1 MRKYLFIGNTNEN
14 TGPANVNKG
23 IVKHL
28 SPNFCTSF
36 SNNKLCKYLNSII
49 KTLFCEVIVVS
60 GLSKIGMYSSKLG
73 KFLGKKTIYIMHG
86 CNEIEFKLNQ
96 ISPNE
101 KALKYEKYFLN
112 NSDLILAVSERYS
125 KMIQEKYSFC
135 ADRMNYLHNGVDKAD
150 FDYIAMPREKGRIIA
165 VGGDRKLKNNIVVA
179 NAVAKLDDSKKLMV
193 YGHLYHPDALPKEK
207 NIEFKGLVPQKQL
220 YEEMMK
226 SELYVLNSVY
236 EPFALSVFD
245 ALLCGCSILVTNVAG
260 ALELLN
266 VTEQDVIY
274 DPMDEQYPWMISI
287 GNHVRITEGVKI
299 LTHDYSWSVLKNYRG
314 GVFGASGI
322 VEIGDNVFIGMNAI
336 IERNVKIGNNVV
348 IGAGSI
354 VTKDCEE
361 NSVYAGVPAKRI
373 MNIDEFLMKR
383 RDKQLDEAK
392 LLARRYYER
401 YRKMPEPAVFHEY
414 FMLFETSESVTN
426 NTVFEKKIRL
436 GDSEEQTFLYMKEN
450 APKFKSYDEFMK
462 YCFEQENNER

>member
-165 VGGDRKLKNNIVVA
+165 VGGDRKLKNNIV
-179 NAVAKLDDSKKLMV
+179 LQM
-193 YGHLYHPDALPKEK
+193 
-207 NIEFKGLVPQKQL
+207 
-220 YEEMMK
+220 
-226 SELYVLNSVY
+226 
-236 EPFALSVFD
+236 
-245 ALLCGCSILVTNVAG
+245 
-260 ALELLN
+260 
-266 VTEQDVIY
+266 
-274 DPMDEQYPWMISI
+274 
-287 GNHVRITEGVKI
+287 
-299 LTHDYSWSVLKNYRG
+299 
-314 GVFGASGI
+314 
-322 VEIGDNVFIGMNAI
+322 
-336 IERNVKIGNNVV
+336 
-348 IGAGSI
+348 
-354 VTKDCEE
+354 
-361 NSVYAGVPAKRI
+361 
-373 MNIDEFLMKR
+373 
-383 RDKQLDEAK
+383 
-392 LLARRYYER
+392 
-401 YRKMPEPAVFHEY
+401 
-414 FMLFETSESVTN
+414 
-426 NTVFEKKIRL
+426 RL
-436 GDSEEQTFLYMKEN
+436 QN
-450 APKFKSYDEFMK
+450 
-462 YCFEQENNER
+462 